1 MAPPGR
7 ISALL
12 LAWLGLGLA
21 LTGCQATLRA
31 LPAPDQLESEALEA
45 SREYRIGAT
54 DVLQISVWRN
64 PELSLQEV
72 VVRPDGKISFPL
84 LDDVQAAGLTPR
96 ELKEILTTRLAEYIT
111 APNVTVVIRQI
122 NSKVVYIIGE
132 VNRQGTFPLNV
143 DMRVIDAL
151 AIAGGFGPFADR
163 SRVTII
169 RNRNGKGPI
178 EFRFNYDQ
186 FVDGRNLD
194 QNLLL
199 LPGDRIVVP

>member
-1 MAPPGR
+1 MA
-7 ISALL
+7 
-12 LAWLGLGLA
+12 LAM
-21 LTGCQATLRA
+21 A
-31 LPAPDQLESEALEA
+31 LPACQGTLRSLPAHDQLETEAMEA
-45 SREYRIGAT
+45 SREYRIGPT

-64 PELSLQEV
+64 PELSVPEV

-84 LDDVQAAGLTPR
+84 LDDVQAAGLTPS
-96 ELKEILTTRLAEYIT
+96 ELKDILTTRLAEYIT
-111 APNVTVVIRQI
+111 APNVTVVVRQI
-122 NSKVVYIIGE
+122 NSKVVYVIGE

-151 AIAGGFGPFADR
+151 AVAGGFGPFADR

-178 EFRFNYDQ
+178 EFRFNYDE
-186 FVDGRNLD
+186 FVDGQNLG

-199 LPGDRIVVP
+199 LPGDKIVVP